1 MDKMQLQE
9 AKDIAETYGISIK
22 SKPYLIS
29 KPDANPK
36 VAKNMKQGVLTA
48 PLHLAPSTVAGYNT
62 CANSTPACEGFCIHY
77 TGNPAFMSQ
86 KERSRIAKTKLYF
99 EDREAFLTLLIDDM
113 QWLARKAE
121 RMGLKAGLR
130 LNATCDIPWE
140 RVSYGGAVVTFYA
153 DKYGIELYDYTKTVK
168 RALAQPYH
176 ITFSR
181 TENNDIDCMK
191 VLSRGHNVAVI
202 FHVTK
207 ATPLPDMWNGYP
219 VIDGDESDWRPG
231 DLLGSVVGLKAKGDA
246 RKDTSGMVVRANPL
260 I

>member
-1 MDKMQLQE
+1 MQLQE

-99 EDREAFLTLLIDDM
+99 
-113 QWLARKAE
+113 
-121 RMGLKAGLR
+121 
-130 LNATCDIPWE
+130 
-140 RVSYGGAVVTFYA
+140 
-153 DKYGIELYDYTKTVK
+153 
-168 RALAQPYH
+168 
-176 ITFSR
+176 
-181 TENNDIDCMK
+181 
-191 VLSRGHNVAVI
+191 LS
-202 FHVTK
+202 
-207 ATPLPDMWNGYP
+207 
-219 VIDGDESDWRPG
+219 
-231 DLLGSVVGLKAKGDA
+231 
-246 RKDTSGMVVRANPL
+246 
-260 I
+260 